1 MAVLKIRM
9 EGDPILRQRAKPVQK
24 VTKRHAKLLHD
35 MEETMYAAE
44 GVGLAAP
51 QVGVS
56 ERLIVVDDGDGPIH
70 IINPEIIEAEGSVVD
85 REGCLSIPGVA
96 GYVERSERVAV
107 TGLDGRGR
115 PLRLNAE
122 GLLARILQH
131 EIDHL
136 DGILFIDKATSIT
149 RSDAGEEEPAEGEAG
164 GDEGGVG

>member
-1 MAVLKIRM
+1 M
-9 EGDPILRQRAKPVQK
+9 
-24 VTKRHAKLLHD
+24 
-35 MEETMYAAE
+35 
-44 GVGLAAP
+44 
-51 QVGVS
+51 GVS

-149 RSDAGEEEPAEGEAG
+149 RSDAGEGRTG
-164 GDEGGVG
+164 RGRSRRR